1 MINKFLYKLQ
11 MLYDDRIEVA
21 EAIYVSKTSA
31 SKERDIYYYWYFLDN
46 GFQFQRYT
54 CNGFHEVLAISFN
67 LNGIA
72 VYAVLDKKRC

>member
-21 EAIYVSKTSA
+21 EAIYVNKTSA
-31 SKERDIYYYWYFLDN
+31 SKERDIYYYWYFLDK
-46 GFQFQRYT
+46 GFQFQRYI
-54 CNGFHEVLAISFN
+54 CNGCHEVLAISFN

>member
-1 MINKFLYKLQ
+1 MLYYSLSQFLIKIITTTTTIYLVRTNYLKIAMINKFLYKLQ

-46 GFQFQRYT
+46 GF
-54 CNGFHEVLAISFN
+54 
-67 LNGIA
+67 
-72 VYAVLDKKRC
+72 